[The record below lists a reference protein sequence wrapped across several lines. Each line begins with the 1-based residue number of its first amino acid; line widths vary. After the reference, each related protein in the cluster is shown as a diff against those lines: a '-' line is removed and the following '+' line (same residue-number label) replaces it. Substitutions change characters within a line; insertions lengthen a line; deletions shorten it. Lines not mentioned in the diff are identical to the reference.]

1 MAVIVVFLAIIKILF
16 AVNPI
21 QPFVNVC
28 LWDIFSCDDLAN
40 SFTPLKH
47 VHLLGAAN
55 TASKREDTTF
65 TRVSIRRR
73 VGDTERAVN
82 AMAIF
87 NNWALT
93 AIVAALA
100 HVMSAKAAVESYSA
114 AVHAFP
120 VNLGPA
126 VDLAISLTGSHFF
139 KDAGLA
145 EKIFLLGITLLCI
158 LLLTIDKATKVWL
171 LATVALV
178 ERAAAVGE
186 FLRLAEIDV
195 IRSDESLIIKNAL
208 CLGVQ
213 EGLFLNSLFERD
225 KRTKLTGDRLGQAH
239 NIDLLFAA
247 RAAHEGESNS
257 EGCPFVLEKLNN
269 TVCVEN
275 MATRE
280 LGACFGTKLTSVA
293 NCAQL
298 ILVDILKVTGSFCA
312 VSMETRKAVS
322 FVGNAPAS
330 VATLMDLV
338 AEGNSWLLLN
348 NGVLVQRINQN
359 KLNFLLLKCGKLEA
373 STDWRVGDT
382 TFECWETSLKHR
394 HLLFFIAVVRSFTH

>member
-1 MAVIVVFLAIIKILF
+1 MWTHCINCALARSLFFERATSTASTESTAATRNVIVVVIVVSWCIAWSALIDSLAVIVVFLAIIKILF

-145 EKIFLLGITLLCI
+145 EKIFL
-158 LLLTIDKATKVWL
+158 
-171 LATVALV
+171 
-178 ERAAAVGE
+178 
-186 FLRLAEIDV
+186 
-195 IRSDESLIIKNAL
+195 
-208 CLGVQ
+208 
-213 EGLFLNSLFERD
+213 
-225 KRTKLTGDRLGQAH
+225 
-239 NIDLLFAA
+239 
-247 RAAHEGESNS
+247 
-257 EGCPFVLEKLNN
+257 
-269 TVCVEN
+269 
-275 MATRE
+275 
-280 LGACFGTKLTSVA
+280 
-293 NCAQL
+293 
-298 ILVDILKVTGSFCA
+298 
-312 VSMETRKAVS
+312 
-322 FVGNAPAS
+322 
-330 VATLMDLV
+330 
-338 AEGNSWLLLN
+338 
-348 NGVLVQRINQN
+348 
-359 KLNFLLLKCGKLEA
+359 
-373 STDWRVGDT
+373 
-382 TFECWETSLKHR
+382 
-394 HLLFFIAVVRSFTH
+394 